1 MCQGTLVGEALFF
14 QGSRF
19 HQNLERIIECN
30 TDDVTLNVLCGKGSK
45 KIIFCQNIRL
55 KITRDRLCEALS
67 GFKMTQSSSLSTFKL
82 PRAKFSLLYFNM

>member
-30 TDDVTLNVLCGKGSK
+30 TDDVTFNILCGKGSPHCK

-55 KITRDRLCEALS
+55 KLHVT
-67 GFKMTQSSSLSTFKL
+67 GTTWF
-82 PRAKFSLLYFNM
+82 